1 MSAIFQSKIVPFS
14 GALVLNSKCLG
25 IIAHRF
31 NRLIYD
37 FYLPNNFRVSTV
49 RLIADQQGYYLI
61 DFGFIPTFPIAYR
74 STGSIAHVFEWAR
87 KDI

>member
-1 MSAIFQSKIVPFS
+1 MKRTYQSSIVPFS
-14 GALVLNSKCLG
+14 GALILNSKFLG
-25 IIAHRF
+25 IVAHRF
-31 NRLIYD
+31 NSLIYD